1 MKILFFRIAIVF
13 SFLIGA
19 HCVYA
24 QPSFP
29 LPFTGNEAGSVGG
42 RTITAKEY
50 MDMANNI
57 ITNTGLSNQKDP
69 LSSDQ
74 LHQINK
80 KVWQDLILNAI
91 SDNAIVRYKLSVTD
105 SELITDIENY
115 PPQAFK
121 SSFIDSAG
129 VFHKGDFVRA
139 LHDPKNDTVIRAILP
154 ILRTGYL
161 RKKLSEKLLGR
172 VTISEEEA
180 WHQFHKEKPKATKA
194 DFQKT
199 KEKLTEKYLEQKKRD
214 YIYKWIEDEK
224 AHAKIVDMRKVEGR

>member
-1 MKILFFRIAIVF
+1 MQKLFFWSIIGI
-13 SFLIGA
+13 SFFTGTMCLQ
-19 HCVYA
+19 A

-29 LPFTGNEAGSVGG
+29 LPFTGNEAGSVDGHI
-42 RTITAKEY
+42 ITAKEY

-91 SDNAIVRYKLSVTD
+91 SDNAIARYKLTVTD
-105 SELITDIENY
+105 SELITDIENN

-129 VFHKGDFVRA
+129 VFHKADFVRA
-139 LHDPKNDTVIRAILP
+139 LHDPKNDTVIRTILP
-154 ILRTGYL
+154 ILRIGYL
-161 RKKLSEKLLGR
+161 RKKIIEKLR
-172 VTISEEEA
+172 EEVTISEEEA

-194 DFQKT
+194 DFKKT
-199 KEKLTEKYLEQKKRD
+199 KQKLTEKYIEQKKNKRN
-214 YIYKWIEDEK
+214 
-224 AHAKIVDMRKVEGR
+224 